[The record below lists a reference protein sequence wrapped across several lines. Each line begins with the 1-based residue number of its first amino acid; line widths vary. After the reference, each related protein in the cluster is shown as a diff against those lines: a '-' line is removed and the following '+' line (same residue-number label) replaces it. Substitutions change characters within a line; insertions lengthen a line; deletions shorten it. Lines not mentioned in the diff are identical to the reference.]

1 MGYRGEQFIK
11 IGNLTANSR
20 NVNLRVKVLSVGEER
35 TVTSRRDDALHRVAE
50 ALVGDE
56 TGTVLMTLWDD
67 KIDLIRE
74 REGSTVVLKNCY
86 VGVFRN
92 SMRLNIGRYGSVE
105 DSSEEIEEV
114 NEENNISEKRVREY
128 RRRRGYP
135 RYGRRRG

>member
-1 MGYRGEQFIK
+1 MGYKEQYTK
-11 IGNLTANSR
+11 IGDLTASSR
-20 NVNLRVKVLSVGEER
+20 NVNLKVKVLSVGEER
-35 TVTSRRDDALHRVAE
+35 TVTSRRDDSIHRVAE

-74 REGSTVVLKNCY
+74 KEGSTIVLRNCY
-86 VGVFRN
+86 IGIFRN

-105 DSSEEIEEV
+105 DAAEEIEEV
-114 NEENNISEKRVREY
+114 NEENNISEKQVRSF
-128 RRRRGYP
+128 RRGRSYL